1 MTGAAPLIQIR
12 SVSKR
17 YPGVIALD
25 GVDLDI
31 PAGRVLGLVGKN
43 GAGKSTLIK
52 VLGGAVSPDEGEV
65 HIDGR
70 HVAIRNPHHSTQL
83 GIAVVHQEL
92 ADIPNLSVA
101 ENVELGLG
109 YPRTAGIFFNR
120 GALRRKTKAVLE
132 RIGAEAAPAALQS
145 SLSLAQRRLVMIAR
159 GLAADARLLIL
170 DEPTASLTDEE
181 IRHLHETLRRL
192 AADGV
197 AVIYVSHRLAE
208 ISAVTD
214 DVTVMR
220 DGHVVFNAATADV
233 TSRRLVDEITG
244 TTGAG
249 SGAGVSAAAVA
260 DGAEELLRVTG
271 LTSPGAVEGASF
283 TLRRGEILGIAG
295 LVGAG
300 RTELMRLVYG
310 ADRATAGTI
319 AVKGVPAR
327 IHTPRDAMRNGIV
340 LLPEDRRH
348 QGTVQ
353 SFSVREN
360 VTLPGL
366 SRFRA
371 TAGLPVPSKRR
382 ERAETA
388 MLIDRLQIKVPG
400 PEQAVRTLSGGNQ
413 QKVVLAKWMGSGADV
428 FIFDEPTH
436 GIDVEG
442 KDDVYA
448 VMRELAEAGK
458 GVIFISSEF
467 FELVGICSRVLIMRE
482 GRLTG
487 ELEGD
492 EVTETALVELCYA
505 H

>member
-1 MTGAAPLIQIR
+1 MSDDAPFIAVR
-12 SVSKR
+12 GVGKE
-17 YPGVIALD
+17 YPGVVALD
-25 GVDLDI
+25 RVDLDI

-52 VLGGAVSPDEGEV
+52 VLGGAVHPDEGTI
-65 HIDGR
+65 HIDGEA
-70 HVAIRNPHHSTQL
+70 VTIGNPHHSTAL

-101 ENVELGLG
+101 ENVEIGLG
-109 YPRTAGIFFNR
+109 YPKRAGLFDR
-120 GALRRKTKAVLE
+120 KALRRKTKGILE
-132 RIGAEAAPAALQS
+132 RIGAETDPAALQA

-181 IRHLHETLRRL
+181 IHHLHQTLRRL

-197 AVIYVSHRLAE
+197 AVVYVSHRLAE

-214 DVTVMR
+214 DVSVMR
-220 DGHVVFNAATADV
+220 DGHVVFNAVTADV

-244 TTGAG
+244 T
-249 SGAGVSAAAVA
+249 SGAGAGVGVGVA
-260 DGAEELLRVTG
+260 PVVDGAEELLSVKG
-271 LTSPGAVEGASF
+271 LTSPGRVEDASF
-283 TLRRGEILGIAG
+283 VLRRGEILGIAG

-310 ADRATAGTI
+310 ADRTASGSI
-319 AVKGVPAR
+319 AVKGAPAR
-327 IHTPRDAMRNGIV
+327 IRSPRDAMRKGIV

-353 SFSVREN
+353 TFTVREN

-366 SRFRA
+366 SRHRFTR
-371 TAGLPVPSKRR
+371 GLPVPSKGK
-382 ERAETA
+382 ERAETNA
-388 MLIDRLQIKVPG
+388 LIKRLQIKVPG
-400 PEQAVRTLSGGNQ
+400 PEQIVRTLSGGNQ

-448 VMRELAEAGK
+448 VMRDLADQGK

-467 FELVGICSRVLIMRE
+467 FELVGICSRVLVMRE
-482 GRLTG
+482 GRITG
-487 ELEGD
+487 ELTGD
-492 EVTETALVELCYA
+492 EVTESALVDGCYA
-505 H
+505 D